1 MNESINQERDPLD
14 RALSAIAKD
23 VAPSRDLWLEI
34 SAAVAQSSPSAPP
47 AQHMAASRWWMQLAA
62 GVVLVMGSSL
72 ITYFVMQRSQQR
84 DALAAQQEVARK
96 LLEAPAMPAMPA
108 SFGGTGALGA
118 GYVQARA
125 SLDAEFQRRLAAL
138 PPATRAKVERD
149 LAEVRRAAAD
159 IAAMLAVH
167 PDHPLLQE
175 LLLSSYQNE
184 LALLSS
190 VTEVASATETRL

>member
-1 MNESINQERDPLD
+1 MNESINTDRDPLD

-23 VAPSRDLWLEI
+23 VQPSRDLWPEI
-34 SAAVAQSSPSAPP
+34 SAAMAQSSPAPP
-47 AQHMAASRWWMQLAA
+47 LRHVAASRWWMQLAA
-62 GVVLVMGSSL
+62 ALVLVIGSSL
-72 ITYFVMQRSQQR
+72 ATYFVMQRSQQR

-108 SFGGTGALGA
+108 SFGGTETLGA

-138 PPATRAKVERD
+138 SPPTRAKVERD

-159 IAAMLAVH
+159 IAATLAVH

-175 LLLSSYQNE
+175 LLLSTYQNE

-190 VTEVASATETRL
+190 VNEMASATETRL